1 MTQQHRPG
9 VFGGVDTHKHTHVA
23 AAVDGAG
30 RVLGTA
36 AFGADAAGYA
46 ELLGWLRGCG
56 RVERVG
62 VEGTGSYGAG
72 LARCLAQA
80 GVDVVDANRPNR
92 QLRRRRGKTDTV
104 DAHAA
109 ALAALSGSAAVVPKS
124 ADGCVEAI
132 RVLSVA
138 RRSAVKART
147 VAANQIGAVVVTERA
162 GALLGGAPAPSPP
175 TRSAPSSL
183 PRPSRSKTGC
193 GH

>member
-56 RVERVG
+56 SVERVG

-72 LARCLAQA
+72 TMRSTSVCSPRAFITA
-80 GVDVVDANRPNR
+80 GLCAMP
-92 QLRRRRGKTDTV
+92 RR
-104 DAHAA
+104 
-109 ALAALSGSAAVVPKS
+109 
-124 ADGCVEAI
+124 
-132 RVLSVA
+132 
-138 RRSAVKART
+138 
-147 VAANQIGAVVVTERA
+147 
-162 GALLGGAPAPSPP
+162 
-175 TRSAPSSL
+175 
-183 PRPSRSKTGC
+183 
-193 GH
+193 